1 MGTAWLGGVCAAAP
15 HPGKTSVSENRA
27 SANAPA
33 SLVRGLTLVPATA
46 LIVTNVI
53 GTGVFVKVRV
63 MTCNVGTPW
72 MVLLA
77 YVVAG
82 VLTLAGALT
91 FAELSAMMPRSGG
104 QYNFIGAA
112 FGRVWAFLYGWME
125 TLLDGAASIAA
136 VAIVFIIFLNDLLG
150 GTLSSVQVQLLTV
163 GTIVAVTLLTLASMH
178 TNGLLVTVIT
188 ALKVLLV
195 AGIGIAAFLF
205 SDGSWAHFAASG
217 AAGACEGVPS
227 SARLGATG
235 FGAAVI
241 GALWGYN
248 GWADVSF
255 VAEEVREP
263 GRTLPRALI
272 GGSVLIIG
280 LYLLVNA
287 GYFYALSPEAV
298 ASVPEASSVAG
309 TVMARMLGAGGASL
323 LTVGM
328 MLSTFGAL
336 HSLSLSVARVPFAMA
351 RDGLL
356 PRTFAT
362 VSPRA
367 RVPTHAIVLL
377 GACAVGFAFSGAFD
391 VLTDLIVFML
401 LLFNGLAVA
410 SIYVL
415 RRTLPNA
422 VRPYRVWGYPVV
434 PALFLAATA
443 YLMVNMFLATP
454 GRALAGLGIVALG
467 LPLYAYFT
475 RRLPPSRPED
485 WLVER
490 GPAAQDDGLESMP
503 RAPGIR

>member
-1 MGTAWLGGVCAAAP
+1 MNT
-15 HPGKTSVSENRA
+15 
-27 SANAPA
+27 
-33 SLVRGLTLVPATA
+33 SLVRGLTLIPATA

-53 GTGVFVKVRV
+53 GTGVFVKARV

-77 YVVAG
+77 YLVAG
-82 VLTLAGALT
+82 VVTLGGALT

-150 GTLSSVQVQLLTV
+150 GALSPLQVQLLTV
-163 GTIVAVTLLTLASMH
+163 GTIAAVTLLTLASMH
-178 TNGLLVTVIT
+178 TNGLVATIIT
-188 ALKVLLV
+188 ALKVILV
-195 AGIGIAAFLF
+195 AGIGIAAFLL

-217 AAGACEGVPS
+217 ADGACEGVS
-227 SARLGATG
+227 EGARLGATG
-235 FGAAVI
+235 FGAAVV
-241 GALWGYN
+241 GALWSYN

-255 VAEEVREP
+255 VAEEVSNP
-263 GRTLPRALI
+263 THNLPRALI

-287 GYFYALSPEAV
+287 GYFYALEPQAV
-298 ASVPEASSVAG
+298 ANVPEASSVAG
-309 TVMARMLGAGGASL
+309 VVMVRMLGAGGASL
-323 LTVGM
+323 LTIGM

-336 HSLSLSVARVPFAMA
+336 HSLSLAVARIPFAMA

-356 PRTFAT
+356 PRTFAGI
-362 VSPRA
+362 SPRT
-367 RVPTHAIVLL
+367 RVPSHAILLL

-410 SIYVL
+410 SVYVL
-415 RRTLPNA
+415 RRTLPDA
-422 VRPYRVWGYPVV
+422 PRPYRVWGYPVV
-434 PALFLAATA
+434 PALFLLATA
-443 YLMVNMFLATP
+443 YLMINTLIATP

-467 LPLYAYFT
+467 LPLYAYYR

-485 WLVER
+485 WLVESGDTR
-490 GPAAQDDGLESMP
+490 LKV
-503 RAPGIR
+503 

>member
-1 MGTAWLGGVCAAAP
+1 M
-15 HPGKTSVSENRA
+15 KR
-27 SANAPA
+27 
-33 SLVRGLTLVPATA
+33 SLVRGLTLIPATA

-53 GTGVFVKVRV
+53 GTGVFVKARV

-77 YVVAG
+77 YLVAG
-82 VLTLAGALT
+82 ILTLGGALT

-150 GTLSSVQVQLLTV
+150 GRLSPLQIQLLTV
-163 GTIVAVTLLTLASMH
+163 GTIAAVTLLTLASMH
-178 TNGLLVTVIT
+178 TNGLLATIIA
-188 ALKVLLV
+188 ALKVVLV
-195 AGIGIAAFLF
+195 AGIGIATFLF
-205 SDGSWAHFAASG
+205 SDGSWSHFAVSG
-217 AAGACEGVPS
+217 AAGACEGVS
-227 SARLGATG
+227 ANARLGANG
-235 FGAAVI
+235 FGAAVV
-241 GALWGYN
+241 GALWSYN

-255 VAEEVREP
+255 VAEEVRKP

-280 LYLLVNA
+280 LYLLINA
-287 GYFYALSPEAV
+287 GYFYALAPQAV
-298 ASVPEASSVAG
+298 ANVPEASSVAG
-309 TVMARMLGAGGASL
+309 VVMVRILGAGGASL
-323 LTVGM
+323 LTIGM
-328 MLSTFGAL
+328 MISTFGAL
-336 HSLSLSVARVPFAMA
+336 HSLSLAVARIPFAMA

-356 PRTFAT
+356 PHTFAT
-362 VSPRA
+362 VSARA
-367 RVPTHAIVLL
+367 RVPTNAILLL
-377 GACAVGFAFSGAFD
+377 GTCAVGFAFSGAFD

-410 SIYVL
+410 SVYVL

-434 PALFLAATA
+434 PALFLLATA
-443 YLMVNMFLATP
+443 YLMINTLLATP

-467 LPLYAYFT
+467 LPLYASYA

-485 WLVER
+485 WLVESE
-490 GPAAQDDGLESMP
+490 AYANHDGSQ
-503 RAPGIR
+503 